1 MSIRFDGKVA
11 LITGAGAGLGRVHAL
26 EFAKR
31 GAKVVIND
39 FGGSRDGTGSSTTA
53 AQAVVDEI
61 RKAGGM
67 AIANGANV
75 ADAAQVQAMVDQAM
89 SEFGRID
96 ILVNNAGI
104 LRDKSFSKSQPEDF
118 KLVLDVHLM
127 GSINCSKAVW
137 DIMRA
142 QEYGRSLMTTSAA
155 GLYGNFGQA
164 NYAAAKMALV
174 GLMNALSVEGRKNNI
189 KVNTLAPVAATRMT
203 EDVLPAEALQRIQPE
218 RVTPG
223 VLYLCSESAP
233 TKVIL
238 AAGGGTFSTATIMET
253 APVHLPDSELTP
265 EGVAARFAQIA
276 DLKTA
281 RAYKEVTEQVQM
293 FLAPAA

>member
-26 EFAKR
+26 AFAAR

-39 FGGSRDGTGSSTTA
+39 YGGSRDGTGSSTAA

-61 RKAGGM
+61 RNAGGM

-75 ADAAQVQAMVDQAM
+75 ADPAQVQGMIEQTMA
-89 SEFGRID
+89 EFGRID

-104 LRDKSFSKSQPEDF
+104 LRDRSFAKLQPEDF
-118 KLVLDVHLM
+118 KLVLDVHLN

-142 QEYGRSLMTTSAA
+142 QEYGRILMTTSAA
-155 GLYGNFGQA
+155 GMYGNFGQA
-164 NYAAAKMALV
+164 NYGAAKMALI
-174 GLMNALSVEGRKNNI
+174 GLMNVLSVEGRKNNI
-189 KVNTLAPVAATRMT
+189 KVNTIAPVAATRMT
-203 EDVLPAEALQRIQPE
+203 EDVMSAEALQRIKPE

-223 VLYLCSESAP
+223 VLYLCSEQAP
-233 TKVIL
+233 SKVIL
-238 AAGGGTFSTATIMET
+238 GAGGGTFSTATIMET
-253 APVHLPDSELTP
+253 APVHLTDDELTP
-265 EGVAARFAQIA
+265 EGVAARFPQIS
-276 DLKTA
+276 DWKTA
-281 RAYKEVTEQVQM
+281 RAYAEVLEQVQV

>member
-26 EFAKR
+26 AFAAR

-39 FGGSRDGTGSSTTA
+39 FGGSRDGTGSSTAA

-61 RKAGGM
+61 RNAGGM

-75 ADAAQVQAMVDQAM
+75 ADPAQVQGMIEQTMA
-89 SEFGRID
+89 EFGRID

-104 LRDKSFSKSQPEDF
+104 LRDRSFAKLQPEDF
-118 KLVLDVHLM
+118 KLVLDVHLN

-142 QEYGRSLMTTSAA
+142 QEYGRILMTTSAA
-155 GLYGNFGQA
+155 GMYGNFGQA
-164 NYAAAKMALV
+164 NYGAAKMALI
-174 GLMNALSVEGRKNNI
+174 GLMNVLSVEGRKNNI
-189 KVNTLAPVAATRMT
+189 KVNTIAPVAATRMT
-203 EDVLPAEALQRIQPE
+203 EDVMSAEALQRIKPE

-223 VLYLCSESAP
+223 VLYLCSEQAP
-233 TKVIL
+233 SKVIL
-238 AAGGGTFSTATIMET
+238 GAGGGTFSTATIMET
-253 APVHLPDSELTP
+253 APVHLTDDELTP
-265 EGVAARFAQIA
+265 EGVAARFPQIS
-276 DLKTA
+276 DWKTA
-281 RAYKEVTEQVQM
+281 RAYAEVLEQVQV

>member
-1 MSIRFDGKVA
+1 MAKLEGKVA

-26 EFAKR
+26 AFAAR

-39 FGGSRDGTGSSTTA
+39 FGGSRDGTGSSTAA

-61 RKAGGM
+61 RNAGGM

-75 ADAAQVQAMVDQAM
+75 ADPAQVQGMIEQTMA
-89 SEFGRID
+89 EFGRID

-104 LRDKSFSKSQPEDF
+104 LRDRSFAKLQPEDF
-118 KLVLDVHLM
+118 KLVLDVHLN

-142 QEYGRSLMTTSAA
+142 QEYGRILMTTSAA
-155 GLYGNFGQA
+155 GMYGNFGQA
-164 NYAAAKMALV
+164 NYGAAKMALI
-174 GLMNALSVEGRKNNI
+174 GLMNVLSVEGRKNNI
-189 KVNTLAPVAATRMT
+189 KVNTIAPVAATRMT
-203 EDVLPAEALQRIQPE
+203 EDVMSAEALQRIKPE

-223 VLYLCSESAP
+223 VLYLCSEQAP
-233 TKVIL
+233 SKVIL
-238 AAGGGTFSTATIMET
+238 GAGGGTFSTATIMET
-253 APVHLPDSELTP
+253 APVHLTDDELTP
-265 EGVAARFAQIA
+265 EGVAARFPQIS
-276 DLKTA
+276 DWKTA
-281 RAYKEVTEQVQM
+281 RAYAEVLEQVQV